1 MATSSK
7 KGACSANIQPAKANC
22 LEHNRRSKVPCY
34 VNPHL
39 TKDNRI
45 IFEDE
50 LIRNR
55 KSIIPLKE
63 RRKLL
68 YSEKTGQK
76 CQDSFVPFREDVLVI
91 NRNVTDEQLMN
102 YKKMVEDFTGWRVIG
117 IYLHLDEGHYNS
129 KYIEGNEDFAINYH
143 AHVLYDCQDLTT
155 GKAIRPKHNLG
166 SKRQDFL
173 ALATGMERGNKA
185 SETGKKHVE
194 SQRKRRM
201 EEDSRIDKLT
211 DIRKNQEKE
220 VQILDQRLQ
229 EKAREV
235 ENLEGKEATLD
246 NAIEK
251 KKPILAEQRTAID
264 ENNAIIRE
272 QKATIRSQQTT
283 IEEGSTAIKAMKSDL
298 SALSEELQRVSA
310 DIIDANQAKRWKARF
325 SSAWE
330 GAVEAI
336 DAIIT
341 RIRNSWQRSFTPA
354 QIEAIDGA
362 LPEDDLD
369 ARQRYA
375 NDLMD
380 MVKEDLP
387 ERTSKVWIRDAERD
401 VDLIAQKDWESLG
414 LTRGQGISR

>member
-1 MATSSK
+1 
-7 KGACSANIQPAKANC
+7 
-22 LEHNRRSKVPCY
+22 
-34 VNPHL
+34 
-39 TKDNRI
+39 
-45 IFEDE
+45 
-50 LIRNR
+50 
-55 KSIIPLKE
+55 
-63 RRKLL
+63 
-68 YSEKTGQK
+68 
-76 CQDSFVPFREDVLVI
+76 
-91 NRNVTDEQLMN
+91 
-102 YKKMVEDFTGWRVIG
+102 
-117 IYLHLDEGHYNS
+117 
-129 KYIEGNEDFAINYH
+129 
-143 AHVLYDCQDLTT
+143 
-155 GKAIRPKHNLG
+155 
-166 SKRQDFL
+166 
-173 ALATGMERGNKA
+173 
-185 SETGKKHVE
+185 
-194 SQRKRRM
+194 
-201 EEDSRIDKLT
+201 
-211 DIRKNQEKE
+211 
-220 VQILDQRLQ
+220 
-229 EKAREV
+229 
-235 ENLEGKEATLD
+235 
-246 NAIEK
+246 
-251 KKPILAEQRTAID
+251 
-264 ENNAIIRE
+264 
-272 QKATIRSQQTT
+272 
-283 IEEGSTAIKAMKSDL
+283 MKSDL